1 MTPTK
6 SKIRITHD
14 GGLSTQGVKIVDA
27 DTGEPIP
34 WVARVEVAIDPRE
47 GVRAFIYTIAPELD
61 ITAEAELSPYERS
74 MAERIAE
81 AVIKRIHNERANLV
95 GALTRINERE
105 RERMA
110 LEIEERVE
118 KRLEA
123 YIDELHAARISGL
136 LNT

>member
-1 MTPTK
+1 MGEK
-6 SKIRITHD
+6 SKIGITHD
-14 GGLSTQGVKIVDA
+14 GGLNTQGCKIVDA

-61 ITAEAELSPYERS
+61 ITTEAELSPHERS
-74 MAERIAE
+74 MAERIAD
-81 AVIKRIHNERANLV
+81 AVLTRIHNERANLV
-95 GALTRINERE
+95 GALGRINERE

-110 LEIEERVE
+110 LELEERLE

-123 YIDELHAARISGL
+123 YIDMLHAARNAGL
-136 LNT
+136 LNG